1 MASAKAAFTY
11 GKEEG
16 VGILSEQELEEY
28 SMEGME
34 NNNAQIDED
43 TRPLHRVPM
52 EEMMRSILI
61 EGLPESP
68 APKMAQ
74 KYKEDRNRVIRILDM
89 LKVSMAPKNV
99 YRLVIG
105 IN

>member
-1 MASAKAAFTY
+1 M
-11 GKEEG
+11 
-16 VGILSEQELEEY
+16 SEQELEEY
-28 SMEGME
+28 FMEGME

-43 TRPLHRVPM
+43 TRPLHQVPM

-68 APKMAQ
+68 ASKMAQ
-74 KYKEDRNRVIRILDM
+74 KYKEDRNQVIRILDM